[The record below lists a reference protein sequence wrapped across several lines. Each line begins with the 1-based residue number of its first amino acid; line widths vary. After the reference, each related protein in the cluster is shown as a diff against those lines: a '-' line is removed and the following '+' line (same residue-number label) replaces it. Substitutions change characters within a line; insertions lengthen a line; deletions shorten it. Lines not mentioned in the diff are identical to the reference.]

1 MVMKINFK
9 RKKENLY
16 KNVDKGIYNI
26 KQIKYNNERRI
37 FLNFICYNKGKPIV
51 MQGRKTRSLRQ
62 WQETM

>member
-26 KQIKYNNERRI
+26 NQIKYNRKKNI
-37 FLNFICYNKGKPIV
+37 FKFNML
-51 MQGRKTRSLRQ
+51 
-62 WQETM
+62 

>member
-1 MVMKINFK
+1 MVMKINFKRK

-26 KQIKYNNERRI
+26 NQIKYNNERRI

-51 MQGRKTRSLRQ
+51 M
-62 WQETM
+62 

>member
-16 KNVDKGIYNI
+16 KNVNKGIYSI

-51 MQGRKTRSLRQ
+51 M
-62 WQETM
+62 

>member
-16 KNVDKGIYNI
+16 KNVNKGIYNI

-37 FLNFICYNKGKPIV
+37 FLNLICYNKGKPIV
-51 MQGRKTRSLRQ
+51 M
-62 WQETM
+62 

>member
-37 FLNFICYNKGKPIV
+37 FLNFICYNKGKPVVI
-51 MQGRKTRSLRQ
+51 QGRKTRSLR
-62 WQETM
+62 WC

>member
-16 KNVDKGIYNI
+16 KNVNKGIYSI

-37 FLNFICYNKGKPIV
+37 FLNLICYNKGKPVVI
-51 MQGRKTRSLRQ
+51 QGRKTRSLR
-62 WQETM
+62 WC